1 METKICT
8 KCKEEKKTS
17 DFYFRKERNNF
28 KSRCKECE
36 SQDKARKIIPIENL
50 EGEIWFDIEKYK
62 GVYMISNKLRIK
74 RIMHRKNPT
83 NKLMKYYSPEN
94 DYHIAGLTVNGKTHS
109 ELVHRLLAI
118 TFLPNPLNLPE
129 VNHKN
134 GIKSDNQIENLEWCT
149 TKENIQHS
157 FDTGLN
163 KGKKGENHNLSK
175 LTEKDVLDIRAIG
188 RSVSAKILAEKYNTG
203 EQNIYKILRRIRWT
217 DI

>member
-36 SQDKARKIIPIENL
+36 SQDKAIKIIPIENL
-50 EGEIWFDIEKYK
+50 EGEVWVDIEKYK

-83 NKLMKYYSPEN
+83 DKLMKYYSPEN
-94 DYHIAGLTVNGKTHS
+94 DYHITGLTVNGKVNS
-109 ELVHRLLAI
+109 ELVHRLVAI
-118 TFLPNPLNLPE
+118 AFIPNPLNLPE

-134 GIKSDNQIENLEWCT
+134 GIKSDNRIENLEWVTCA
-149 TKENIQHS
+149 ENTQHA

-163 KGKKGENHNLSK
+163 KGKKGRHYNFIN
-175 LTEKDVLDIRAIG
+175 LTEKDILEIRAIG
-188 RSVSAKILAEKYNTG
+188 NSVSAMVLGQKYKIGRN
-203 EQNIYKILRRIRWT
+203 NIYKILNKEVWNNI
-217 DI
+217 